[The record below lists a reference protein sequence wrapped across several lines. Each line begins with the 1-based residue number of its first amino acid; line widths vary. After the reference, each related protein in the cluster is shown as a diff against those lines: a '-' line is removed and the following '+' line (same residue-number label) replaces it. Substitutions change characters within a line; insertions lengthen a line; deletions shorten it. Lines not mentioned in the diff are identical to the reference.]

1 VKFDFEIE
9 VQKLRNE
16 IDSLKEMLILSVMDV
31 YAFKEKY
38 GSIHTETEKP
48 KSLRE
53 DWVICCNDEKIYYS
67 DIVMEIFLEQ
77 WKTSKKGKEEP
88 KGKGKE
94 EEKPKG
100 KGKDAK
106 VKDDKKVKDDDVY
119 DDDEDEPKKKDEDE
133 DEDDYYGLRSKLKE
147 DEIEFMGVFVGYAM
161 FLDAENIKESDIGF
175 NSRSYILVKNGE
187 YLNLY
192 LDPSYSPLDED
203 SSSD

>member
-1 VKFDFEIE
+1 
-9 VQKLRNE
+9 
-16 IDSLKEMLILSVMDV
+16 
-31 YAFKEKY
+31 
-38 GSIHTETEKP
+38 
-48 KSLRE
+48 
-53 DWVICCNDEKIYYS
+53 
-67 DIVMEIFLEQ
+67 LEQ